1 MIHLCIRLTKQCKV
15 MKTDTLAKKKK
26 VGKDNLK
33 KRKKNSLLPDPNK
46 NRTSK
51 KNNRATVANKL
62 KVEQMSHFP
71 DPFDQ
76 KTSIVFKLDYP
87 TCVSLVVY
95 NTDTKGMIYLACGP
109 HHEGYHKFDFDAS
122 NLNAGV
128 YVARLRTDLGV
139 KKIFMTKLGSKNP
152 DKPN

>member
-1 MIHLCIRLTKQCKV
+1 

-26 VGKDNLK
+26 LRKDSLK
-33 KRKKNSLLPDPNK
+33 NHKIKSMLPDPDFTKTRTTQNNK
-46 NRTSK
+46 ETK
-51 KNNRATVANKL
+51 IADKL

-76 KTSIVFKLDYP
+76 KTSIVFKLDHP

-95 NTDTKGMIYLACGP
+95 NTDTKGMTYLACGH
-109 HHEGYHKFDFDAS
+109 HHEGYHKVDFDGS
-122 NLNAGV
+122 NLVAGI
-128 YVARLRTDLGV
+128 YVARLRTDQGV

-152 DKPN
+152 DKLS